1 MRKYLS
7 LLLIF
12 LWSCNNQP
20 SVKTDSVTSENGTTT
35 MRFGAALSA
44 QTLNVIPNADD
55 SIITLTVGHIPH
67 VKIIVVPPIVTPPKD
82 TTPVVIPPATGTR
95 NNLLLENTFDD
106 GKLTGFTL
114 VNEQYCIPCGY
125 ALNVVT
131 SPDGKGKSVKYDLK
145 STDPIVSS
153 SKRSEMQLS
162 GADAPETSER
172 WYGLKYWLEKY
183 DADNGRESI
192 LQWHDQDGT
201 TPPLSLQVGS
211 GTFTIMQSFTS
222 GNIPTDIGSTVT
234 GKWISIVIHVKWTTG
249 NTGLLEVWKD
259 GNKVVNKVNVR
270 TNSKGGSYMKIGI
283 NKWSWAPGGGS
294 STATERIF
302 YIDDFRMGNE
312 KATYND
318 VAP

>member
-1 MRKYLS
+1 MSYKKL
-7 LLLIF
+7 LPILLIF
-12 LWSCNNQP
+12 LLPVICFSQTINPGGTVTISCATCPACP
-20 SVKTDSVTSENGTTT
+20 SPVIIHDTVKTNTTLIIHDTVKIKTTLIIHDSVCPS
-35 MRFGAALSA
+35 
-44 QTLNVIPNADD
+44 IPP
-55 SIITLTVGHIPH
+55 V
-67 VKIIVVPPIVTPPKD
+67 VTPP
-82 TTPVVIPPATGTR
+82 AGTR
-95 NNLLLENTFDD
+95 NNLILENTFDD

-211 GTFTIMQSFTS
+211 GTFTIMQSFKS

-234 GKWISIVIHVKWTTG
+234 GKWISIVIHIKWTTG

-259 GNKVVNKVNVR
+259 GNKVVSKVNVR